1 MAKATTKKPTAAK
14 TGKKIVKKRAKAPVY
29 SGNIYIQSTF
39 NNTLVTITDATGGA
53 IATASAGAIG
63 FKGAKKS
70 TPYAAQLAVAA
81 AVEKA
86 KARGFSKANIYVS
99 GVGPGRDSAVRA
111 LINANI
117 EPIIIKDVTPI
128 AHNGCRAKKPRRV

>member
-1 MAKATTKKPTAAK
+1 MAKETTST
-14 TGKKIVKKRAKAPVY
+14 TKKIVKKRAKTPVY
-29 SGNIYIQSTF
+29 AGNIYIQSTF
-39 NNTLVTITDATGGA
+39 NNTLVTITDEKGGS
-53 IATASAGAIG
+53 IAAASAGALG

-70 TPYAAQLAVAA
+70 TPYAAQLTVAN

-86 KARGFSKANIYVS
+86 KTRGFSKANIYVS

-111 LINANI
+111 LMNAGI
-117 EPIIIKDVTPI
+117 EAKLIKDVTPI

>member
-1 MAKATTKKPTAAK
+1 MAKAETKTS
-14 TGKKIVKKRAKAPVY
+14 KKIVKKRAKSPVY

-39 NNTLVTITDATGGA
+39 NNTLITITDEKGGA
-53 IATASAGAIG
+53 IASSSSGALG

-86 KARGFSKANIYVS
+86 KGRGFSKANVFVS
-99 GVGPGRDSAVRA
+99 GVGSGRDAAVRA
-111 LINANI
+111 LVNANI
-117 EPIIIKDVTPI
+117 EAAVIKDITPI
-128 AHNGCRAKKPRRV
+128 AHNGCRAKKTRRV

>member
-1 MAKATTKKPTAAK
+1 MVKTAAK
-14 TGKKIVKKRAKAPVY
+14 TTKKVVKKKAKTPVY

-39 NNTLVTITDATGGA
+39 NNTLITFTDDKGGV
-53 IATASAGAIG
+53 IAASSAGALG

-81 AVEKA
+81 AAEKA

-99 GVGPGRDSAVRA
+99 GVGQGRDAAVRA
-111 LINANI
+111 LLNANI
-117 EPIIIKDVTPI
+117 EASIIKDTTPI
-128 AHNGCRAKKPRRV
+128 PHNGCRAKKPRRV